1 MDRLTLFKI
10 GFLPISLMDVVDLLA
25 VAFIFYQIFILVRGT
40 RAAQMIL
47 GLLVLFGASAMA
59 ALLRMNS
66 LSWLLGKVQ
75 TIWVFGLIVLFQ
87 PELRRMLI
95 RLGQSRAIRF
105 LLRPERT
112 RVVEE
117 IEGVDAVAAVD
128 EVVTAAQMLSQRGY
142 GGLIVMVRDVGIAS
156 VIETGIGVHA
166 EVSAMLIMTIF
177 EPHTPLHDG
186 ALVIQ
191 GGLVEAAKCI
201 LPLTQNPHISP
212 SMGTR
217 HRAALGLSE
226 ESDAVIVVVSEE
238 TQQISLA
245 VNGEFTRHLSPAALR
260 ENLVSL
266 LGHR

>member
-10 GFLPISLMDVVDLLA
+10 GFLPITLMDVVDLLA

-112 RVVEE
+112 RV
-117 IEGVDAVAAVD
+117 VD

>member
-1 MDRLTLFKI
+1 MDSLTLFKI
-10 GFLPISLMDVVDLLA
+10 GFLPITLMDVVDLLA

-47 GLLVLFGASAMA
+47 GLLMLFGASAVA
-59 ALLRMNS
+59 AFLHLNS

-95 RLGQSRAIRF
+95 RLGQTRAIRF
-105 LLRPERT
+105 LLRSERA
-112 RVVEE
+112 RV
-117 IEGVDAVAAVD
+117 VD
-128 EVVTAAQMLSQRGY
+128 EVVTAAQMLSGRGY
-142 GGLIVMVRDVGIAS
+142 GGLVVLVREVGIAS
-156 VIETGIGVHA
+156 IIETGVSIHS
-166 EVSAMLIMTIF
+166 EVSAALITTIF

-191 GGLVEAAKCI
+191 GDMVVGAKCI
-201 LPLTQNPHISP
+201 LPLTQNPSLRS

-226 ESDAVIVVVSEE
+226 ESDAVIMVVSEE
-238 TQQISLA
+238 TRQISLA
-245 VNGEFTRHLSPAALR
+245 VNGELIQHLDPSALR
-260 ENLVSL
+260 ERLTDL
-266 LGHR
+266 LGH